1 MRKTNIYMN
10 RPVYLGLSTLDLSK
24 TVMYEFY
31 YDFVKPKYGRKAKL
45 CYMDTTVLLYTQKQM
60 IFIKK

>member
-10 RPVYLGLSTLDLSK
+10 IPVYLGLSTLDLSK

-31 YDFVKPKYGRKAKL
+31 YDFVKPKFGRKAKL
-45 CYMDTTVLLYTQKQM
+45 FYMDTTVLLYT
-60 IFIKK
+60 